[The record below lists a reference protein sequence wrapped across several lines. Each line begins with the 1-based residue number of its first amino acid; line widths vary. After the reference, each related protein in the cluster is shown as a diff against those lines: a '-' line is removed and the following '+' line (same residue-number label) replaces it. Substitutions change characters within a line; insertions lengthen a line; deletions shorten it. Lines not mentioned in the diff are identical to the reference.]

1 MSDLYLI
8 ILSWNSLIHQRW
20 NRNIAK
26 SKSRILCK
34 ATFELKRIIA
44 LLWFNCL
51 KTYNIFSLFSVG
63 KRIGRPPRA
72 AKEEILYT
80 EMDDEDKTDDESM
93 MMPPPGKS
101 PYKRRPFHKENSHG

>member
-1 MSDLYLI
+1 MEHYFDLIVQRPI
-8 ILSWNSLIHQRW
+8 I
-20 NRNIAK
+20 
-26 SKSRILCK
+26 
-34 ATFELKRIIA
+34 
-44 LLWFNCL
+44 
-51 KTYNIFSLFSVG
+51 IFFSIG

-101 PYKRRPFHKENSHG
+101 PYKRRQFQKENSHG